1 MALKTFNLD
10 AKVYGEFSKH
20 CKKHG
25 ISMSK
30 KVENFIKTEL
40 QNINSLGKKVK
51 KEDIDPFQFDIEKDV
66 KTRRP
71 SPSPSSDSQEVFDD
85 HPMGKYC

>member
-1 MALKTFNLD
+1 MAIKTFNLD

-20 CKKHG
+20 CKKQG

-30 KVENFIKTEL
+30 KVENFIKQEMIKIKSGDL
-40 QNINSLGKKVK
+40 DEFKL
-51 KEDIDPFQFDIEKDV
+51 EIEKDT
-66 KTRRP
+66 KP
-71 SPSPSSDSQEVFDD
+71 KMGLEKPEE